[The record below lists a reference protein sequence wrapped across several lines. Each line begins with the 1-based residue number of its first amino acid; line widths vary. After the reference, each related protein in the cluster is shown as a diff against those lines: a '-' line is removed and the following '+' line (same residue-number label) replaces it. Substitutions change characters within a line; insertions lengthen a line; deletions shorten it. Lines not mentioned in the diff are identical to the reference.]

1 MNTPSRLSST
11 QQQTFLSTLTD
22 IVGKDNLLTDKSQTQ
37 HYRMGWRS
45 GGGSALAVIFPTSLV
60 MQWRVLQ
67 ACVAADVVMIMQ
79 AANTGLTEGSTPKGD
94 DYDRDVVIIN
104 TTRLDGLQLID
115 DGKQVISFPGTTLH
129 HLEKTLRPHHRA
141 PHSVIGSSCIGASIV
156 GGVANNSGGALVKRG
171 PAYTEYSLFAQLTEH
186 GELVLVNHLGIALG
200 DDPETILSRVEKGDY
215 RREDVVFDDRKASA
229 HDYEHILRDVDADS
243 PARYNADKRR
253 LHEVSGCAGKLAVF
267 AVRLDTYPIPERE
280 QVFYLGTND
289 PDVFNTLRRRV
300 LSELSHLPEVG
311 EYMHRDA
318 FNIAERYG
326 KDVFLA
332 IGQLGTDSIPKMFAL
347 KAQITAWLDK
357 VPLLPKSLPDKV
369 MQYAS
374 QLFPQHLPKRMLAF
388 RDRYEHHLIVKASDE
403 GINEISAFLSRFFAE
418 HPDSDYFACN
428 ADEAKKA
435 MLHRFAAAGAAIRYH
450 IMHHRDSED
459 ILALDIALKRNE
471 TEWQEHLPEEIE
483 QNIVTKLY
491 YGHFFCHV
499 FHQDYV
505 IKKGAGVAAI
515 KAKMLAQLETR
526 GAKYPAEHNVGH
538 LYAAEP
544 DLANFYHQL
553 DPTNSFNPGIG
564 KTGKKKYS
572 TDCQCL
578 DHQLR
583 HPTSDTVTKTATS
596 GSSTT
601 ASH

>member
-1 MNTPSRLSST
+1 MNTPSRLSSS
-11 QQQTFLSTLTD
+11 QQQALIQTLTD
-22 IVGKDNLLTDKSQTQ
+22 IVGHKNLLTDASHTQ
-37 HYRMGWRS
+37 HYRTGFRS

-67 ACVAADVVMIMQ
+67 ACVDADVVIIMQ

-104 TTRLDGLQLID
+104 TTRLDGLQLLD
-115 DGKQVISFPGTTLH
+115 QGKQVISFPGTTLH
-129 HLEKTLRPHHRA
+129 HLEQTLRPLNRA

-171 PAYTEYSLFAQLTEH
+171 PAYTEYSLFAQLNEA

-200 DDPETILSRVEKGDY
+200 DDPETILARVERGDY
-215 RREDVVFDDRKASA
+215 RPEDITTDTRKASA
-229 HDYEHILRDVDADS
+229 HDYEQILRDVDADG
-243 PARYNADKRR
+243 PARYNADKHR

-280 QVFYLGTND
+280 KVFYIGTNN
-289 PDVFNTLRRRV
+289 PDVLYQLRRRV
-300 LSELSHLPEVG
+300 LSELLHLPEVA
-311 EYMHRDA
+311 EYMHREA

-332 IGQLGTDSIPKMFAL
+332 IGRLGTDSIPKMFAL

-357 VPLLPKSLPDKV
+357 VPLLPNSLPDKV
-369 MQYAS
+369 MQYVS
-374 QLFPQHLPKRMLAF
+374 QLFPQHLPSRMLAF
-388 RDRYEHHLIVKASDE
+388 RDRFEHHLIFKASDE
-403 GINEISAFLSRFFAE
+403 GIEESSQFLTQFFAD
-418 HPDSDYFACN
+418 HDDSDFFVCTEE
-428 ADEAKKA
+428 EAKKA

-450 IMHHRDSED
+450 TMHSNDVED

-471 TEWQEHLPEEIE
+471 KHWVEQLPDTIE
-483 QNIVTKLY
+483 SQLITKLY

-499 FHQDYV
+499 FHQDYIV
-505 IKKGAGVAAI
+505 KKGADVHAI
-515 KAKMLAQLETR
+515 KAKMLAQLNER

-544 DLANFYHQL
+544 DLAHFYHQL

-564 KTGKKKYS
+564 KTSKKKYS
-572 TDCQCL
+572 ADCQCL

-583 HPTSDTVTKTATS
+583 HRASQDTSPAT
-596 GSSTT
+596 
-601 ASH
+601 HEH

>member
-1 MNTPSRLSST
+1 MNTPSRLSSS
-11 QQQTFLSTLTD
+11 QQQAFISTLTD
-22 IVGKDNLLTDKSQTQ
+22 IVGENNVLTETSQTQ
-37 HYRMGWRS
+37 HYRTGFRS
-45 GGGSALAVIFPTSLV
+45 GGGPALAVIFPTSLV

-67 ACVAADVVMIMQ
+67 ACVDADVVMIMQ
-79 AANTGLTEGSTPKGD
+79 AANTGLTEGSTPKGS

-104 TTRLDGLQLID
+104 TTRLDGLQLLD
-115 DGKQVISFPGTTLH
+115 NGKQVLSFPGTTLH
-129 HLEKTLRPHHRA
+129 QLEQTLRPLKRA

-171 PAYTEYSLFAQLTEH
+171 PAYTEYSLFAQLNQH
-186 GELVLVNHLGIALG
+186 GELTLVNHLGIALG
-200 DDPETILSRVEKGDY
+200 DDPEAILSRVEHGDY
-215 RREDVVFDDRKASA
+215 TADDITYDERKASA
-229 HDYEHILRDVDADS
+229 DDYEQILRDVDADS
-243 PARYNADKRR
+243 PARYNADKHR

-280 QVFYLGTND
+280 QVFYIGTNN

-300 LSELSHLPEVG
+300 LSELSHLPEVA

-318 FNIAERYG
+318 FDIAERYG

-332 IGQLGTDSIPKMFAL
+332 IGRLGTDAIPKMFAL
-347 KAQITAWLDK
+347 KAKITAWLDS
-357 VPLLPKSLPDKV
+357 VPLLPKALPDKV

-388 RDRYEHHLIVKASDE
+388 RDRFEHHLIFKASDE
-403 GINEISAFLSRFFAE
+403 GIEEASAFLSRFFTE
-418 HPDSDYFACN
+418 HADSDYFACSE
-428 ADEAKKA
+428 DEAKKA

-450 IMHHRDSED
+450 TMHSRDVED

-471 TEWQEHLPEEIE
+471 TEWEEHLPIEIE
-483 QNIVTKLY
+483 QEMVAKLY

-505 IKKGAGVAAI
+505 VRKGADVSAI
-515 KAKMLAQLETR
+515 KAKMLALLNER

-564 KTGKKKYS
+564 KTGKQKYS
-572 TDCQCL
+572 ADCQCL

-583 HPTSDTVTKTATS
+583 QQTGASSSSVTQAHS
-596 GSSTT
+596 
-601 ASH
+601 